1 MLKARYKVATGLL
14 LGGVLL
20 AVLLDNPTKLHAS
33 QLPGSAESHLNV
45 GGLAWIEPQSRV
57 IKLGA
62 PNLLEGARVEELFIK
77 EGDQVARGQSIG
89 TFSTYAKNKADLDVA
104 QANLALAKA
113 NLARVEAGNTQSDIA
128 SQKQIVKSL
137 RASEEEANKAFRRF
151 KELYESQVSSK
162 SQYDAAKA
170 NMENVTARRKAAE
183 ETLAS
188 LELVRPDDLAIAQS
202 QVDVAETQVKA
213 AQASVDLSTI
223 VAPISGTVL
232 TVYARNGEAVGDLG
246 VLDIADLGSI
256 DAVMEVDENDI
267 LRVAVGLPAEVRITG
282 VDQAVSGK
290 VREIGGQIKQ
300 NSLTDSSQPSRML
313 ETRIVEIRIGLD
325 PSRNDILKRLIN
337 KKVRAVVFT
346 SGDSSQSTQF
356 E

>member
-1 MLKARYKVATGLL
+1 MLKTRYKIAMGLL

-20 AVLLDNPTKLHAS
+20 TVFLKNPTSPQAS
-33 QLPGSAESHLNV
+33 QLSETAESRLNI

-77 EGDQVARGQSIG
+77 EGDKVERGQSIG
-89 TFSTYAKNKADLDVA
+89 VFSTYAKNKADLDVA
-104 QANLALAKA
+104 QANLVLAKA
-113 NLARVEAGNTQSDIA
+113 NFARVQAGNTRSDIA
-128 SQKQIVKSL
+128 SQRQIVKSL
-137 RASEEEANKAFRRF
+137 RASEDEATKAFKRF

-162 SQYDAAKA
+162 SQFDAAKA
-170 NMENVTARRKAAE
+170 AMENAQARRKAAE

-188 LELVRPDDLAIAQS
+188 LELVRPDDLAISQS
-202 QVDVAETQVKA
+202 QVDVALAQVKA

-223 VAPISGTVL
+223 IAPIGGTVL

-256 DAVMEVDENDI
+256 DGVMEVDENDI
-267 LRVAVGLPAEVRITG
+267 LRVAVGMPAEVRIAG
-282 VDQAVSGK
+282 VEPAVSGK

-300 NSLTDSSQPSRML
+300 NSLTDSSQPSRIL
-313 ETRIVEIRIGLD
+313 ETRVVEVRIGLD
-325 PSRNDILKRLIN
+325 TSRNDVLKRLIN
-337 KKVRAVVFT
+337 KKVRAIVLT
-346 SGDSSQSTQF
+346 PTDSSSSTQPQ
-356 E
+356 